1 MNDDETK
8 VMTFTHVIPVSVTPT
23 AEGSVTVVNA
33 TSLVGSLQIS
43 GSDLNA
49 ITPQSGR
56 IFFAGMMFDRL
67 RIRSVSCVLRP
78 QVMPSSTASNYTL
91 YAAWDRYGGVADT
104 AQENS
109 YSILTDPSAK
119 QVTWS
124 SGGSGI
130 PLRTWVYSTRRDRY
144 QYFPVVHN
152 SSLVSWSFGSSA
164 TSSAGAPFF
173 PTLLLSMTAIT
184 APETAVQLTILS
196 RVTVEFQGGY
206 SNNTLNYI
214 PPASRTVEDTLS
226 PAKLYELRRDQD
238 VDSLTKRIQQFQME
252 NPDEQ

>member
-23 AEGSVTVVNA
+23 SEGSITVVNA
-33 TSLVGSLQIS
+33 SVLVGSLQVS
-43 GSDLNA
+43 GSSLNS

-56 IFFAGMMFDRL
+56 IFFAGMMFDRM
-67 RIRSVSCVLRP
+67 RVRSVSCVLRP

-91 YAAWDRYGGVADT
+91 YAAWDRYGTTNDA

-109 YSILTDPSAK
+109 YSVQTDPSAK

-144 QYFPVVHN
+144 QYFPIIHN
-152 SSLVSWSFGSSA
+152 SSLVSWSFSPSMNA
-164 TSSAGAPFF
+164 PASAPFF

-206 SNNTLNYI
+206 SNNTLNYTPGVSSI
-214 PPASRTVEDTLS
+214 SSVDTLS

-238 VDSLTKRIQQFQME
+238 VDSLTKRIQQFQVE
-252 NPDEQ
+252 NPDE